1 MKQGDKVI
9 VTGLSVGGHERV
21 KIGTEAT
28 ILFGSERSGFGIE
41 GFLYN
46 KENLTNK
53 EEYEMQVK
61 ANERREALQ
70 SIVDAINH
78 F

>member
-9 VTGLSVGGHERV
+9 VTGLSVANKARV

-28 ILFGSERSGFGIE
+28 ILFGSERAGFGIE

-46 KENLTNK
+46 KESLIPK
-53 EEYEMQVK
+53 EKYQMHVK
-61 ANERREALQ
+61 ANERRKVLQ
-70 SIVDAINH
+70 GIVDAINY

>member
-9 VTGLSVGGHERV
+9 VTGLSVANKARV

-53 EEYEMQVK
+53 EEYES
-61 ANERREALQ
+61 NNSRRKRL
-70 SIVDAINH
+70 
-78 F
+78 